1 MILKD
6 AEKEFDSGS
15 RLGFGIDGDEK
26 TRDMDFHAVR
36 GSYEENKFVSGL
48 IKENIDVEEK
58 ADRFIALLERLKLEE

>member
-26 TRDMDFHAVR
+26 TRDMDFHSVR

-48 IKENIDVEEK
+48 KKENKDIEEK
-58 ADRFIALLERLKLEE
+58 ADRFIALLEGMK